1 MACGHR
7 ALSEGDAAS
16 AEASGQCC
24 ISAELPS
31 LSTQSAILQYQQNC
45 SQAHFEPD
53 HTANCLR
60 KLCPEQSFGYVRQLC
75 RSDNPHL
82 N

>member
-60 KLCPEQSFGYVRQLC
+60 KPATGSFVAAMTLI
-75 RSDNPHL
+75 
-82 N
+82 